1 MTEFL
6 ERVSRLSPKQLLLLA
21 LEQQQ
26 RIDALEARAR
36 SPIAIV
42 GMACRFPGGADD
54 PVSFWRMLEERHD
67 AIAEIP
73 ADRWDADAYF
83 NADADAPGSIA
94 VRTGGFLKDV
104 SGFDAAF
111 FGISPR

>member
-6 ERVSRLSPKQLLLLA
+6 ERVSRLSSKQLLLLA

-42 GMACRFPGGADD
+42 GMACRLPGGADD
-54 PVSFWRMLEERHD
+54 RSPFGACLKRGATPSAVFPQIGGMRMPISTPTRTLQVRLQFV
-67 AIAEIP
+67 P
-73 ADRWDADAYF
+73 AA
-83 NADADAPGSIA
+83 S
-94 VRTGGFLKDV
+94 
-104 SGFDAAF
+104 
-111 FGISPR
+111 